1 MPQPKAGVPQE
12 TPVSWGGKPGD
23 KLRVTAHP
31 RAKCPRVVAGMDGTF
46 NVYVVEPPE
55 NGRANRAI
63 QKALADYLDMA
74 PSLLT
79 LVSGE
84 SFKQK
89 IFIVIR

>member
-1 MPQPKAGVPQE
+1 
-12 TPVSWGGKPGD
+12 
-23 KLRVTAHP
+23 
-31 RAKCPRVVAGMDGTF
+31 MDGTF